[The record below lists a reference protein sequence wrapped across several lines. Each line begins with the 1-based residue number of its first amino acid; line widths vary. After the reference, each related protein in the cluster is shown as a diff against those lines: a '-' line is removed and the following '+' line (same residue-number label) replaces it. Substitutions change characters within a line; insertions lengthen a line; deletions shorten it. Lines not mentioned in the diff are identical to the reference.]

1 MSDREAFENWAEDG
15 YMLGHANGRYS
26 SRFTQC
32 AWEAWQAA
40 LHSGE
45 PVAEVHKEGGQLSLR
60 KPDGGY
66 FDISKYIGVK
76 LYTTPQPVVPEAK
89 VWNQLEG
96 RDGKMYVDGWNA
108 CRDAMLSAGKGD
120 EK

>member
-40 LHSGE
+40 LQHSGE
-45 PVAEVHKEGGQLSLR
+45 PVAWMFQHEDTGMVSIIDLQQIEW
-60 KPDGGY
+60 GY
-66 FDISKYIGVK
+66 EAANPRWKKVSA
-76 LYTTPQPVVPEAK
+76 LYTTPQPVE
-89 VWNQLEG
+89 
-96 RDGKMYVDGWNA
+96 
-108 CRDAMLSAGKGD
+108 AGKGG
-120 EK
+120 EQP